1 MHEIEFVPVDTLRPN
16 PRNAHTHSKKQT
28 HQIAD
33 SIVAC
38 GFATPVLIDE
48 NSMLLAGHGR
58 LGAAK
63 LLGLEKIPAI
73 RLHGLSE
80 AQKRVLLIA
89 DNKIADNAGWDFER
103 LAIELPELA
112 ELLIAESLD
121 ISITGFE
128 PVEIDT
134 LVSDFEESTADPADD
149 IQADWLSLA
158 PVSQP
163 GDVWQLGPHRLLCGD
178 ARDTVNLDRLLGDEQ
193 AAMAFLDPPYNVKIA
208 SVVGRGRTK
217 HSEFAM
223 ASGEMSRQEFVGF
236 LIETLGNAATHSRAG
251 AVHYVCIGLAT
262 RWRAASKPANR
273 PMARCSIWWCGS
285 SRTPAKAASIAASM
299 S

>member
-1 MHEIEFVPVDTLRPN
+1 MRKASTSPSPVSSPSRST
-16 PRNAHTHSKKQT
+16 
-28 HQIAD
+28 
-33 SIVAC
+33 
-38 GFATPVLIDE
+38 
-48 NSMLLAGHGR
+48 
-58 LGAAK
+58 
-63 LLGLEKIPAI
+63 
-73 RLHGLSE
+73 
-80 AQKRVLLIA
+80 
-89 DNKIADNAGWDFER
+89 
-103 LAIELPELA
+103 
-112 ELLIAESLD
+112 
-121 ISITGFE
+121 
-128 PVEIDT
+128 T

-178 ARDTVNLDRLLGDEQ
+178 ARDTANLDRLLGDEQ
-193 AAMAFLDPPYNVKIA
+193 AAMAFLDPPYNVKIG

-217 HSEFAM
+217 HGEFAM
-223 ASGEMSRQEFVGF
+223 ASGEMSRQEYVGF

-251 AVHYVCIGLAT
+251 AVHYVCMD
-262 RWRAASKPANR
+262 WRHLRELRRGRRNR